1 MMANDTDHHHHNHN
15 HNQQADSESNHVS
28 NKEHSSGE
36 KDGNSKRI
44 RRHRRGKWR
53 RPRWRTNYKLSNEH
67 NSISQP
73 HRHHHHSHHHNRRFC
88 GLKIRNLIDHPLAP
102 FNTNQ
107 FLMDDHDVRMPEH
120 DHSDETLQPNDIND
134 ITIDKDGAECTD
146 LSNHGHRRRCNSDC
160 TSNRQ
165 ESQECSSDEI
175 NSLPDEEY
183 DFMQKQF
190 SETYE
195 KIHSERINS
204 MSKSQLVEEYLL
216 LERRCEQLESKIRT
230 MEDNLPKLHQR
241 E

>member
-1 MMANDTDHHHHNHN
+1 MDKND
-15 HNQQADSESNHVS
+15 ES
-28 NKEHSSGE
+28 
-36 KDGNSKRI
+36 DGNSKKI

-53 RPRWRTNYKLSNEH
+53 RPRLRPNYNLDSSDKQQQQQPQQQQPQH
-67 NSISQP
+67 N
-73 HRHHHHSHHHNRRFC
+73 HRNHHHHSHHHQNRRFC
-88 GLKIRNLIDHPLAP
+88 SLKIRNLIDHPLAP

-120 DHSDETLQPNDIND
+120 DHSDETTLDQSNDTNGD
-134 ITIDKDGAECTD
+134 GMSIDKDSAECAD
-146 LSNHGHRRRCNSDC
+146 SSAHGGRRRCNSDC

-204 MSKSQLVEEYLL
+204 MSKAQLVEEYLL

-230 MEDNLPKLHQR
+230 MEDKDEKNAQSR
-241 E
+241 